1 MERFATR
8 QDRTAMQ
15 VEIIRLRRIEA
26 KADSSIREAVARRI
40 RELQAQLTEVSTQK
54 TTVKNAA

>member
-1 MERFATR
+1 
-8 QDRTAMQ
+8 MQ

-40 RELQAQLTEVSTQK
+40 RELQAQLTEVSTLK
-54 TTVKNAA
+54 TNVKNAA